1 MRTSLAVKTGV
12 RNKTVDSCVIVLMC
26 RAPEHQFQMRKL
38 VFWVFSVCGCCVIF
52 NILILN
58 NRLRDHTQNSLVLVQ
73 QIVIGEG
80 DREAGT
86 QLRVGLKGWSI
97 ELEIWVQ
104 RLHIDIVNDR

>member
-26 RAPEHQFQMRKL
+26 RTPEHQFQMRKL
-38 VFWVFSVCGCCVIF
+38 VFWVFSVCACCVVF

-80 DREAGT
+80 DRESSST
-86 QLRVGLKGWSI
+86 QLRVGLDTI
-97 ELEIWVQ
+97 QV
-104 RLHIDIVNDR
+104 